1 MTGHWDSL
9 KIGNARADIDCWPR
23 SATNCIDNIWT
34 HYQRILDAG
43 LKDDYP
49 ETFFD
54 WRGLDEKT
62 ISSSPIWFLKDV
74 WCVRPPQQ
82 LALQLLFLLRC
93 CEASALARADRLLG
107 GARAGVCMARA
118 SRWSQTGRTTR

>member
-1 MTGHWDSL
+1 VCGDLPAALRVSLQVFNRAARTRVTGHWDSL

-82 LALQLLFLLRC
+82 SAPAVVFAALL
-93 CEASALARADRLLG
+93 
-107 GARAGVCMARA
+107 
-118 SRWSQTGRTTR
+118 